1 MTAPLEGQLVA
12 EREVAKLKARFD
24 ALDDTQRAEM
34 RAIADE
40 AGGRISLNP
49 PTERR
54 VGIARI
60 LLEIAREE
68 GHIDKDLVRSICG
81 LRTGKQYLTAG
92 AALADLS
99 WIDAERVWF
108 MFQEVYT
115 GKVQL
120 EYITSSNEYTIT
132 KENTHV
138 R

>member
-1 MTAPLEGQLVA
+1 MTAPLEGQLVKH
-12 EREVAKLKARFD
+12 EHVAKLKSRF
-24 ALDDTQRAEM
+24 AVLDKFLREQILE
-34 RAIADE
+34 IADE
-40 AGGRISLNP
+40 AGGRISINP

-60 LLEIAREE
+60 LLEIADQE

-81 LRTGKQYLTAG
+81 LRTGKQYPTAG

-108 MFQEVYT
+108 TFQQIYA
-115 GKVQL
+115 GNLQL
-120 EYITSSNEYTIT
+120 EYNSYINEYTIT
-132 KENTHV
+132 KENTHD